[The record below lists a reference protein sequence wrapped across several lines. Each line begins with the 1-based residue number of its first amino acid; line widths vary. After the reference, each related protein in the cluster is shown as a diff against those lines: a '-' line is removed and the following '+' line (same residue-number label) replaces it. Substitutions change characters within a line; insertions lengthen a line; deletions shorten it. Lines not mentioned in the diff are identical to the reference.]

1 MTHPTSFT
9 TLISVAQ
16 LRALQASGAQVQIWD
31 CSFDLMAPAAGAD
44 AYAQGHI
51 AGARYVHLE
60 NDLSDLGHKTD
71 ATDKN
76 SGGQHPTGP
85 ASDGRHPTS
94 PASGGRHPT
103 SPASDGRHP
112 TSPASGGRHPTGP
125 ASGGRHPLPSRD
137 KFATWLGHMGV
148 TPATQ
153 VVVYDRNGCNYCGRA
168 WWMLQWCGHANV
180 AVLDGGWQA
189 WQAAGGAVSTPKA
202 LKTPT
207 PSHKLTAKY
216 PLQPANTAQAAI
228 DFVAMAVQKGS
239 HTIIDARAAQR
250 FRGEVEPL
258 DPVAGHIPGA
268 LNRPF
273 SLNIGA
279 DGHFKPA
286 ATLRAEFDA
295 LLAGRDPSKVIHH
308 CGSGVS
314 AVPNVL
320 AMAIAGYP
328 PTQLF
333 AGSWSEWSNRPD
345 LPVAKG

>member
-1 MTHPTSFT
+1 MTHPTAFT

-31 CSFDLMAPAAGAD
+31 CSFDLMAPTAGPD

-51 AGARYVHLE
+51 AGARYVHLDH
-60 NDLSDLGHKTD
+60 DLSDKTH
-71 ATDKN
+71 ATD
-76 SGGQHPTGP
+76 Q
-85 ASDGRHPTS
+85 ASDNSST
-94 PASGGRHPT
+94 
-103 SPASDGRHP
+103 
-112 TSPASGGRHPTGP
+112 P

-189 WQAAGGAVSTPKA
+189 WQAASGAVSTPKA

-228 DFVAMAVQKGS
+228 YFVASAVQKGS

-273 SLNIGA
+273 SLNMGA
-279 DGHFKPA
+279 DGLFKPA

-295 LLAGRDPSKVIHH
+295 LLAGRDSSKVIHH